1 MSDHLRF
8 SHPFYAYCKEA
19 LEDIEKQGRYRRFTP
34 LSRQSSHYPVYDRK
48 INTQKETPI
57 VAWSANDYLGMG
69 IEPEVMNAAITAIQK
84 YGAGA
89 GGTRNIAGTHPLHEE
104 LEAELADLHEKEA
117 GLLFVSG
124 YVSNQASLQTILTS
138 MSGNWIAFS
147 DQQNH
152 NSMIAGIKGAK
163 SADCVIFKHNDLQDL
178 ENKLAAAPKDVAK
191 LLVFESVYSMD
202 GDIADIGAICALA
215 RKYNA
220 LTYLD
225 EVHAVGLY
233 GKEGGGVSQ
242 RDGVADQVDIIEGT
256 LAKGFGVHGGYITA
270 KREIIEYLRLAAAGF
285 IFTTSLPPSVV
296 AAALTSVRLVRLQ
309 NWRREKLF
317 ERIHT
322 FQRKLKEADIPFI
335 ETESQIVPVIIGN
348 AELCKE
354 VSQCLLD
361 KYHIY
366 APPINYP
373 TVPKGTERLRLTP
386 NPYHTDEMMDNM
398 VKALKTLLLKK

>member
-1 MSDHLRF
+1 MSEPIIS

-19 LEDIEKQGRYRRFTP
+19 LGEIEKQGRYRRFTP
-34 LSRQSSHYPVYDRK
+34 LSRQSMHYPVYDRK
-48 INTQKETPI
+48 INAKEETPI
-57 VAWSANDYLGMG
+57 IAWSANDYLGMG
-69 IEPEVMNAAITAIQK
+69 IEPEVMNAAIMAIQK

-89 GGTRNIAGTHPLHEE
+89 GGTRNIAGTHPLHEA
-104 LEAELADLHEKEA
+104 LEAELADLHGKEA

-138 MSGNWIAFS
+138 MSGNWMTFS

-163 SADCVIFKHNDLQDL
+163 NADCVVFKHNDLQDL
-178 ENKLAAAPKDVAK
+178 EHKLANAPKNVAK
-191 LLVFESVYSMD
+191 LIAFESVYSMD
-202 GDIADIGAICALA
+202 GDIADIGSICALA
-215 RKYNA
+215 HKYNA

-242 RDGVADQVDIIEGT
+242 RDGVANQVDIIEGT
-256 LAKGFGVHGGYITA
+256 LAKGFGVHGGYVTA

-296 AAALTSVRLVRLQ
+296 AAALKSVRLVRQQ

-322 FQRKLKEADIPFI
+322 FQEKLRQANIPFI
-335 ETESQIVPVIIGN
+335 ETKSQIVPVIIGE
-348 AELCKE
+348 AELCKKI
-354 VSQCLLD
+354 SQRLLD
-361 KYHIY
+361 EYKIY

-386 NPYHTDEMMDNM
+386 NPYHTDKMMDDM
-398 VKALKTLLLKK
+398 VDALKALLPKK